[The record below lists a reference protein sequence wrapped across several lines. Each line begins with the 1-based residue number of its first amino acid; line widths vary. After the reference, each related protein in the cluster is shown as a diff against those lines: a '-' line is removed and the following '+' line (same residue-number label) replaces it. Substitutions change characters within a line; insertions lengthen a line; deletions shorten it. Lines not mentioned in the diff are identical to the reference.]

1 MYDHV
6 HFLVQSP
13 SREEL
18 SGFVDRFSSW
28 FVLEYNGHIGR
39 KGKLLHK
46 NFGSAPK
53 CGDKNIRSAINYVGN
68 NPVEKKLCKSAE
80 DYRWNFLKYA
90 ISSNPFSEKYEQKN
104 TGKRF
109 RSIIKEVSRSAE
121 LNLPLKYRQLKW
133 MTEKLSPKELEQ
145 FIDHVITSYSPIDYT
160 ELISYYG
167 SYENMIQAMD
177 SNTGSEYEIK
187 EHYENSSH
195 IPFREILKELEIS
208 TDPDEIRKIT
218 VLPDEEKINIYRW
231 IKQHFSLDDWMIR
244 KFLHM

>member
-1 MYDHV
+1 M
-6 HFLVQSP
+6 
-13 SREEL
+13 
-18 SGFVDRFSSW
+18 
-28 FVLEYNGHIGR
+28 
-39 KGKLLHK
+39 
-46 NFGSAPK
+46 
-53 CGDKNIRSAINYVGN
+53 
-68 NPVEKKLCKSAE
+68 
-80 DYRWNFLKYA
+80 
-90 ISSNPFSEKYEQKN
+90 
-104 TGKRF
+104 
-109 RSIIKEVSRSAE
+109 
-121 LNLPLKYRQLKW
+121 NLPLKYRQLKW